1 MTHTTPPVKMTLTR
15 LRAIPPTYFI
25 LLGIFCAA
33 WLVVELFGTGSFM
46 NPDTL
51 TNILVRSVALGI
63 VAVGQSYAILSGSL
77 DLSVAYL
84 ISVTAVMS
92 SFIMQG
98 DPQRVPLALA
108 VVLAIG
114 VFVGLI
120 NGLIITRLKIHPFIA
135 TLSTSLMMKGLLDTG
150 FQNFAGSVP
159 KSFQALAYDGWG
171 PIPYSV
177 LLFLVVAVVGEF
189 ILRRTRFGSHVY
201 AVGGNRE
208 VARLSGIRTARV
220 LMGVHVLVSLTAVLS
235 GIFIVSRL
243 GSGAPWV
250 GPDGAYDLESI
261 AAVVVGGTAL
271 SGGRGSVAGTVAG
284 VLIFGV
290 LDTMF
295 NLLGVGAFLK
305 LVLRG
310 VIIIAAVA
318 SYAIRSKHEVA

>member
-15 LRAIPPTYFI
+15 LRAIPPAYFI

-135 TLSTSLMMKGLLDTG
+135 TLGTSLMMKGLLDTG
-150 FQNFAGSVP
+150 FQNSP
-159 KSFQALAYDGWG
+159 DQC
-171 PIPYSV
+171 
-177 LLFLVVAVVGEF
+177 
-189 ILRRTRFGSHVY
+189 LR
-201 AVGGNRE
+201 
-208 VARLSGIRTARV
+208 
-220 LMGVHVLVSLTAVLS
+220 
-235 GIFIVSRL
+235 VSRRWRMMD
-243 GSGAPWV
+243 G
-250 GPDGAYDLESI
+250 GPF
-261 AAVVVGGTAL
+261 
-271 SGGRGSVAGTVAG
+271 
-284 VLIFGV
+284 LIRYFSSW
-290 LDTMF
+290 LWR
-295 NLLGVGAFLK
+295 L
-305 LVLRG
+305 
-310 VIIIAAVA
+310 
-318 SYAIRSKHEVA
+318 